1 MSRGLDV
8 DARRLITATTAYEF
22 IEGEVRPFL
31 AAGGRLWSKGS
42 RGYPSRLR
50 QMTRGLESVSVPFA
64 TREAM
69 LLPPAHREIE
79 HVLPMKRVLIEI
91 VDPRQSDP
99 RSNSDPAPIAGG
111 PATSPEHLLSIF
123 DLLLVKC
130 WVTAEEHKRLNRVGR
145 SLQWDAPGGDGW
157 ERYRLAGVVAYPL
170 SADGDLV
177 VS

>member
-1 MSRGLDV
+1 VTSELNV
-8 DARRLITATTAYEF
+8 DARRLSIAKTAYEL

-31 AAGGRLWSKGS
+31 SAGGRLWSKGS
-42 RGYPSRLR
+42 RGYPSLLR
-50 QMTRGLESVSVPFA
+50 QMTRGLESASVPFA
-64 TREAM
+64 TRAAM

-99 RSNSDPAPIAGG
+99 RSNIDPVPIAGG

-123 DLLLVKC
+123 DLLVVMC
-130 WVTAEEHKRLNRVGR
+130 WVTPVEHKRLNRVGR
-145 SLQWDAPGGDGW
+145 SLQWDAPAGDGW
-157 ERYRLAGVVAYPL
+157 ERYRLAGVVAYPV
-170 SADGDLV
+170 SAKGELV

>member
-1 MSRGLDV
+1 MNFELSG
-8 DARRLITATTAYEF
+8 DARRLSIATTAYEF

-42 RGYPSRLR
+42 LGYPSRLR
-50 QMTRGLESVSVPFA
+50 QMTRGLESVVVPFA
-64 TREAM
+64 TRDAM

-79 HVLPMKRVLIEI
+79 HVLPMKRVLVEI

-123 DLLLVKC
+123 DLLVVKC
-130 WVTAEEHKRLNRVGR
+130 WVTTEEHKRLNRVGR

-157 ERYRLAGVVAYPL
+157 ERYRLAAVVAYPV
-170 SADGDLV
+170 SAEGNFV